1 MKTNYKHTVYACFLG
16 YIVQAVINNFAPL
29 LFLTFQTSYNISLTK
44 ITMLVTFNFILQLC
58 IDLLSA
64 GFIDKLGY
72 RLSMIMAHVL
82 AAIGLFSLTVF
93 PEVFPDPFAGL
104 LVSVM
109 IYALGGGL
117 LEVLVSPVVEACPT
131 DNKESTMGLLH
142 SFYCWGH
149 VGVVLLSTIFF
160 TAFGIQ
166 NWKALAVC
174 WAALPLINAVIF
186 KFVPIASL
194 IEEGEKGFSFKELI
208 HKKLFWTLLLLMM
221 CAGACEHVVAQ
232 WASAFAEQGLGVS
245 KTIGDLAGPML
256 FAVAMGS
263 SRVFYSKYGDKYDLN
278 KYMLASAG
286 LCIISYLLISLSPF
300 AVLGFL
306 GCGLCGISVGVLWPG
321 TFSLAAKTLRKGG
334 TLMFALLALAG
345 DLGCSAGPTL
355 VGTVSSVFGNDLKIG
370 IGSALIFPLL
380 LIAGLILNAHT
391 RVEL

>member
-82 AAIGLFSLTVF
+82 AAVGLFSLTVF

-166 NWKALAVC
+166 NWKVLAVC

-194 IEEGEKGFSFKELI
+194 IEEG
-208 HKKLFWTLLLLMM
+208 
-221 CAGACEHVVAQ
+221 
-232 WASAFAEQGLGVS
+232 
-245 KTIGDLAGPML
+245 
-256 FAVAMGS
+256 
-263 SRVFYSKYGDKYDLN
+263 
-278 KYMLASAG
+278 
-286 LCIISYLLISLSPF
+286 
-300 AVLGFL
+300 
-306 GCGLCGISVGVLWPG
+306 
-321 TFSLAAKTLRKGG
+321 
-334 TLMFALLALAG
+334 
-345 DLGCSAGPTL
+345 
-355 VGTVSSVFGNDLKIG
+355 
-370 IGSALIFPLL
+370 
-380 LIAGLILNAHT
+380 
-391 RVEL
+391 